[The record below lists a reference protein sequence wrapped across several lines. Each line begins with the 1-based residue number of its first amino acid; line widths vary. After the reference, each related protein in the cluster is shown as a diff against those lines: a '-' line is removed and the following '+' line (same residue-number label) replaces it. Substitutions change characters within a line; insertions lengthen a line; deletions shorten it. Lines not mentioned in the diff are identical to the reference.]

1 MQDNTQGDKNLSLTS
16 DDSTESKTDAL
27 SEAISEAF
35 EDAGADKEAVE
46 AVDDALDAL
55 CERIDLLI
63 ESHQEIEEGL
73 NNLRENAVYTDAI
86 ERVLVEYGL
95 DTDVVDSILEDI
107 EAVDRQIWGDDH
119 E

>member
-1 MQDNTQGDKNLSLTS
+1 MEDNTQGDKNLSLTS
-16 DDSTESKTDAL
+16 DDGTESKTDAL
-27 SEAISEAF
+27 TEAISEAF

-63 ESHQEIEEGL
+63 ESRQETEEGL
-73 NNLRENAVYTDAI
+73 NNLRENAVYTVAV

-107 EAVDRQIWGDDH
+107 EAVDSQLWGDDD